1 MPSFGVWGYCLRP
14 SCAVRSAPGNLS
26 DELRW
31 ATCGFSTIARLRG
44 LFDLPEDAGPVPV
57 EINRLDNQM
66 LVRYYEA
73 EWKNW
78 N

>member
-1 MPSFGVWGYCLRP
+1 VWGFCLARM
-14 SCAVRSAPGNLS
+14 SAGQLALELPDGLS
-26 DELRW
+26 PALQFLNDRTLQ
-31 ATCGFSTIARLRG
+31 G
-44 LFDLPEDAGPVPV
+44 LFDLPEDAAPVAV

-73 EWKNW
+73 EWKGW

>member
-1 MPSFGVWGYCLRP
+1 LSAKLRFLND
-14 SCAVRSAPGNLS
+14 RTLS
-26 DELRW
+26 
-31 ATCGFSTIARLRG
+31 G

-73 EWKNW
+73 EWKRW